1 MKKGNG
7 PQQVKTESPK
17 VLGRVTI
24 DVLDNNSVTVSGPIE
39 QPALIL
45 DIFSKAMAAVAQH
58 IAKQGQGPK
67 LITVPQPKIMAP
79 IRKN

>member
-1 MKKGNG
+1 MKKNDG
-7 PQQVKTESPK
+7 PQQVKHESPK

-24 DVLDNNSVTVSGPIE
+24 EVLDNNGVTVSGPIE

-58 IAKQGQGPK
+58 ISKQRPK
-67 LITVPQPKIMAP
+67 LITVAQQPVVVPTK
-79 IRKN
+79 RN

>member
-1 MKKGNG
+1 M
-7 PQQVKTESPK
+7 
-17 VLGRVTI
+17 I
-24 DVLDNNSVTVSGPIE
+24 DVLDNNSVTVSGPID

-58 IAKQGQGPK
+58 IAKQEQGPK
-67 LITVPQPKIMAP
+67 LITVAQQPVIAMP